1 MKISELLQPHMTE
14 SAHVHTDN
22 VRGWGA
28 VPDNQNVDYLGMRVH
43 MTPEQFLKLAAPLA
57 PHEAESSTHI
67 LDHLKSGGKVGSPF
81 LTIRIP
87 ESWEHEDFTHPAKVV
102 NHEGRNRM
110 MALQQIQGDAPVET
124 HLFFSGGLRARHIQ
138 PEWISQMNKLLI
150 PQKGTHAIPGTFFD
164 RIMQEQSTRT
174 SKSGAPGTLKAK
186 IKRVYGDNS
195 VTCTNTQKLKTRPS
209 ATAHDKAQA
218 NWFQNMQCGGATRVD
233 EIFTEP
239 ALHVEWTPYGESS
252 FVTRFPFEDQ
262 RVWIEMY
269 QYQDNSEIEYEFGSQ
284 LPDSLPDQALGW
296 NVIFRVGHATHV
308 TGAWGAQSVK
318 LLVKVIQLVRGFL
331 EKHGWDYVMFVGESG
346 SRNKLYAALAHR
358 LAEQTH
364 AHVIQ
369 QGDAFL
375 VHKFDR
381 AEDKVTEVIDAT
393 PNPMPWFSLGSGE
406 DTVWETNFRFD
417 NKQVVVELYPDI
429 RQKAVQYVFN
439 NVDLDLPVDY
449 QGYEI
454 IFRVDHTTN
463 ITGELGARAPALL
476 SQVLSVLYGFLQ
488 THDWDYVLFT
498 GEPGSRDKLYAS
510 LSDRLAR
517 KLDAKWVEY
526 NSDFVIYKTHM
537 QEDAAGVG
545 LVVPGVNMPAGQHPD
560 EIRRQARKFGFKTTA
575 QGVPPVSRTD
585 GKF

>member
-1 MKISELLQPHMTE
+1 
-14 SAHVHTDN
+14 
-22 VRGWGA
+22 
-28 VPDNQNVDYLGMRVH
+28 
-43 MTPEQFLKLAAPLA
+43 
-57 PHEAESSTHI
+57 
-67 LDHLKSGGKVGSPF
+67 
-81 LTIRIP
+81 
-87 ESWEHEDFTHPAKVV
+87 
-102 NHEGRNRM
+102 
-110 MALQQIQGDAPVET
+110 
-124 HLFFSGGLRARHIQ
+124 
-138 PEWISQMNKLLI
+138 
-150 PQKGTHAIPGTFFD
+150 
-164 RIMQEQSTRT
+164 
-174 SKSGAPGTLKAK
+174 
-186 IKRVYGDNS
+186 
-195 VTCTNTQKLKTRPS
+195 
-209 ATAHDKAQA
+209 
-218 NWFQNMQCGGATRVD
+218 
-233 EIFTEP
+233 
-239 ALHVEWTPYGESS
+239 
-252 FVTRFPFEDQ
+252 
-262 RVWIEMY
+262 
-269 QYQDNSEIEYEFGSQ
+269 
-284 LPDSLPDQALGW
+284 
-296 NVIFRVGHATHV
+296 
-308 TGAWGAQSVK
+308 
-318 LLVKVIQLVRGFL
+318 
-331 EKHGWDYVMFVGESG
+331 MFVGESG